1 MTAIR
6 IILAT
11 AAICFAIAWFNT
23 GDFLW
28 YGVGCLISAVLF
40 FVTLG
45 AGEDAGWMAMDGWGD
60 GGGGD
65 GGGDGGGG
73 GD

>member
-11 AAICFAIAWFNT
+11 AAICFGIAWFNT

-28 YGVGCLISAVLF
+28 YGVGCLVTAFLF
-40 FVTLG
+40 LVSLG
-45 AGEDAGWMAMDGWGD
+45 AGGDAAEGAMWGGID
-60 GGGGD
+60 FGGGGD
-65 GGGDGGGG
+65 GGDGGGG